1 MARVHIYK
9 KPPKN
14 KVIRHVKKAL
24 ILSDRGPLQ
33 RELKNN
39 EFLMPSG
46 PQKARVSEALPKF
59 QCLLF
64 GHSRDF
70 FLGQV

>member
-1 MARVHIYK
+1 MDKYF
-9 KPPKN
+9 
-14 KVIRHVKKAL
+14 
-24 ILSDRGPLQ
+24 
-33 RELKNN
+33 ELKNN

-70 FLGQV
+70 FLGQVWTQAPPGRDKEIVITN